1 MGFTTEWLVYMERV
15 KTGIPGFDD
24 LVEGGIPRGFN
35 ILVTGTPGAGKSIFG
50 LQYLYE
56 GAKEGENGIYI
67 TLDSTTTTLK
77 QQASQFGMDMEA
89 FENQSKIFF
98 LRVPLTKRKLNIF
111 DTIEK
116 IQRQINAKRI
126 VFDNLAALAMNL
138 DLFTI
143 PSGYAGNI
151 ASSVSVNAGSL
162 PTTDTDV
169 GVEGR
174 DKVVY
179 TGDSEKRLVY
189 LIIEELAALGTTNMI
204 ITYGDPDNGK
214 VTIDGVSEFG
224 CDGVIQ
230 IFNTLIGNKR
240 VRSLTISKLRNTNHS
255 QHIHDLELGSS
266 GFTVKPAEEV

>member
-1 MGFTTEWLVYMERV
+1 MERT

-24 LVEGGIPRGFN
+24 LVEGGIPRGSN
-35 ILVTGTPGAGKSIFG
+35 VLVTGAPGAGKSIFG

-67 TLDSTTTTLK
+67 TLDSTTNTLK
-77 QQASQFGMDMEA
+77 NQAAQFGMDMEE
-89 FENQSKIFF
+89 FESQGKIFF

-116 IQRQINAKRI
+116 IQKQINAKRI

-143 PSGYAGNI
+143 PAGYAGNI
-151 ASSVSVNAGSL
+151 AASVSVNAGSM
-162 PTTDTDV
+162 PSVDNESNF
-169 GVEGR
+169 EGR

-189 LIIEELAALGTTNMI
+189 LIIEELAALGTTNLI

-224 CDGVIQ
+224 CDGVVQ
-230 IFNTLIGNKR
+230 IYNQLIGNKR
-240 VRSLTISKLRNTNHS
+240 IRTITIPKLRNTNHS
-255 QHIHDLELGSS
+255 QYIHDLELSS
-266 GFTVKPAEEV
+266 KGFVVKAAEKV

>member
-1 MGFTTEWLVYMERV
+1 MERV

-24 LVEGGIPRGFN
+24 LVEGGIPKGSN
-35 ILVTGTPGAGKSIFG
+35 VLLTGAPGAGKSIFG
-50 LQYLYE
+50 LQYIYE

-67 TLDSTTTTLK
+67 TLDSTTNTLK
-77 QQASQFGMDMEA
+77 NQAAQFGMDMEA
-89 FENQSKIFF
+89 FENEGKVFF

-116 IQRQINAKRI
+116 IQKQINAKRI

-151 ASSVSVNAGSL
+151 ASSVSVNAGSI
-162 PTTDTDV
+162 PTTDADI
-169 GVEGR
+169 GIEGR

-189 LIIEELAALGTTNMI
+189 LIIEELAALGTTNLV
-204 ITYGDPDNGK
+204 ITYGDPDNNR
-214 VTIDGVSEFG
+214 VTIDRVSEFA
-224 CDGVIQ
+224 CDGVVQ
-230 IFNTLIGNKR
+230 LFNTLVGNKR
-240 VRSLTISKLRNTNHS
+240 LRTITISKMRNTNHS
-255 QHIHDLELGSS
+255 QYIHDLELTSKGHEI
-266 GFTVKPAEEV
+266 KPAEKV